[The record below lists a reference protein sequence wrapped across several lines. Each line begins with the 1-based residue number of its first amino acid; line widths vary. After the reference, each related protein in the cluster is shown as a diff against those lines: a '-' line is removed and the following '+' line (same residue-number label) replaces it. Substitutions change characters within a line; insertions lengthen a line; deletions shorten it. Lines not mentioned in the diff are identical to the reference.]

1 MRAENR
7 ASMATGRALAT
18 ETEREY
24 LAGEHGDQRRYE
36 AISRIR
42 SRIQGPLA
50 DDVEQFDEH
59 APQLVE
65 ALEEVVCD
73 DG

>member
-1 MRAENR
+1 MRAENHTG
-7 ASMATGRALAT
+7 MATGRALMT

-24 LAGEHGDQRRYE
+24 LAGEHGDQRCYE

-50 DDVEQFDEH
+50 DDVEQFGEH
-59 APQLVE
+59 APQLVK

-73 DG
+73 D